1 MTLFDYPDYP
11 DQDEKSKED
20 KKEKTENRQFTV
32 TVGVHDRNRVMVLVV
47 DDTWKAV
54 SGITLPIE
62 DAKVLFSLLDTAIK
76 SIETVD
82 TE

>member
-1 MTLFDYPDYP
+1 MALFDYPDR
-11 DQDEKSKED
+11 DEKTKEE
-20 KKEKTENRQFTV
+20 KEEKTENRQFTV

-54 SGITLPIE
+54 SGVTLPIE
-62 DAKVLFSLLDTAIK
+62 DAKLLLSLLDTAIK
-76 SIETVD
+76 SIETTD

>member
-1 MTLFDYPDYP
+1 MALFDYPN
-11 DQDEKSKED
+11 QDEKSKEE
-20 KKEKTENRQFTV
+20 KEEKTENRQFTV

-54 SGITLPIE
+54 SGVTLPIE
-62 DAKVLFSLLDTAIK
+62 DAKVLLSLLDTAIK
-76 SIETVD
+76 SIETTD

>member
-1 MTLFDYPDYP
+1 MALFDYPDR
-11 DQDEKSKED
+11 DEKSTEEKEE
-20 KKEKTENRQFTV
+20 KKEHRQFTV
-32 TVGVHDRNRVMVLVV
+32 TVGVYDRNRVMVLVV

-54 SGITLPIE
+54 SGVTLPIE

-76 SIETVD
+76 SIETTD

>member
-1 MTLFDYPDYP
+1 MALFDYPDR
-11 DQDEKSKED
+11 DEKSKEE
-20 KKEKTENRQFTV
+20 KEENRQFTV
-32 TVGVHDRNRVMVLVV
+32 TVGVNERNRVMVLVV

-54 SGITLPIE
+54 SGVTLPIE

-76 SIETVD
+76 SIEAVD

>member
-1 MTLFDYPDYP
+1 MAFFDYPER
-11 DQDEKSKED
+11 DEKSKE
-20 KKEKTENRQFTV
+20 EKAENRQFTV
-32 TVGVHDRNRVMVLVV
+32 TVGVYDRNRVMVLVV
-47 DDTWKAV
+47 DDKWKAV

-76 SIETVD
+76 SIETTD

>member
-1 MTLFDYPDYP
+1 MALFDYPDR
-11 DQDEKSKED
+11 DEKSKED
-20 KKEKTENRQFTV
+20 KEEKTENRQFTV

-47 DDTWKAV
+47 DDTWKTV
-54 SGITLPIE
+54 SGVTLPIE
-62 DAKVLFSLLDTAIK
+62 DAKVLLSLLDTAIK

>member
-1 MTLFDYPDYP
+1 MALFDYPDRG
-11 DQDEKSKED
+11 EKSKEE
-20 KKEKTENRQFTV
+20 KEEKTENRQFTV
-32 TVGVHDRNRVMVLVV
+32 TVGVYDRNRVMVLVV
-47 DDTWKAV
+47 DDKWKAV

-76 SIETVD
+76 SIETTD